1 MTLTRLLKLSALTA
15 LAIATTGCFLNKEN
29 NTKQQ
34 VCSND
39 WYLLVEKQI
48 STGDSQ
54 GHGPDLGSIEWRS
67 TIEFKL
73 GIRDQAGIPDLDT
86 EQWCS
91 YINDHFIKPT
101 TLQNVQ
107 VCSGPAA
114 LHRIPDG
121 SA

>member
-1 MTLTRLLKLSALTA
+1 MILLVFHLIESYVFMMLTRHLKFSALTA
-15 LAIATTGCFLNKEN
+15 LAVAITGCLEN
-29 NTKQQ
+29 NENYTKQQ

-73 GIRDQAGIPDLDT
+73 GIRDQSENPALDT
-86 EQWCS
+86 EQWCN
-91 YINDHFIKPT
+91 YINEHFIKPT
-101 TLQNVQ
+101 T
-107 VCSGPAA
+107 
-114 LHRIPDG
+114 
-121 SA
+121 

>member
-1 MTLTRLLKLSALTA
+1 MMLTGLLKFSALTV
-15 LAIATTGCFLNKEN
+15 LAIAITGCFEN
-29 NTKQQ
+29 NANQQ
-34 VCSND
+34 LCTND

-73 GIRDQAGIPDLDT
+73 GIRDQPEIPALDT

-91 YINDHFIKPT
+91 YINEHFIKPT
-101 TLQNVQ
+101 T
-107 VCSGPAA
+107 
-114 LHRIPDG
+114 
-121 SA
+121 